1 MDPFTRRIGFE
12 VRTFRLQPW
21 KLWLLVATGIALAAA
36 LAIVMAGL
44 LLILVPAVLI
54 SGLVARLLLG
64 SGGTPTRRKRQGPPV
79 LEGHYEIVEPTAPR
93 REI

>member
-21 KLWLLVATGIALAAA
+21 KLWLLVATGIALAVT
-36 LAIVMAGL
+36 LAIAMAGL

-64 SGGTPTRRKRQGPPV
+64 SGAARTPRKHEGPPV
-79 LEGHYEIVEPTAPR
+79 LEGRYEVVEPTARR
-93 REI
+93 RES

>member
-21 KLWLLVATGIALAAA
+21 KLWLLVATGIALAVT
-36 LAIVMAGL
+36 LAVAMAGL
-44 LLILVPAVLI
+44 LLILVPAVLV

-64 SGGTPTRRKRQGPPV
+64 SGAAPTPRKQEGPPV
-79 LEGHYEIVEPTAPR
+79 LEGRYEVVEPTARR
-93 REI
+93 RES